1 MNGRDAFGLILL
13 GFLLLLLAG
22 SSWVRVWDRA
32 LEGTPPPEVV
42 VDTIYARPAP
52 CRQSGQPVPLGNHQK
67 DSTMVILICKKRF
80 AAPTSPTTE

>member
-1 MNGRDAFGLILL
+1 MKPQLRDAIG
-13 GFLLLLLAG
+13 LLLLGALLLTLSG
-22 SSWVRVWDRA
+22 VYRA
-32 LEGTPPPEVV
+32 TEPPLPEVV

-80 AAPTSPTTE
+80 AAPTSPMTE